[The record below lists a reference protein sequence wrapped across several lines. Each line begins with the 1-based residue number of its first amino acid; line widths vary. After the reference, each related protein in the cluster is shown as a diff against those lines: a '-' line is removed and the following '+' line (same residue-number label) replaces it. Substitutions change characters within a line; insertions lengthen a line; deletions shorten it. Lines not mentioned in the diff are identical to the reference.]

1 MHLFMENNYII
12 LKIISQYIIF
22 CIKLDR
28 VSQKIMQIIVNF
40 QSEQSLE
47 GTPIKFNEYDR
58 VLLLNRHISLIEIQR
73 YRRQYVKINQ
83 QHPPHSSIDIGTSF
97 IDYLALQI

>member
-1 MHLFMENNYII
+1 
-12 LKIISQYIIF
+12 
-22 CIKLDR
+22 
-28 VSQKIMQIIVNF
+28 MQIIISF

-47 GTPIKFNEYDR
+47 GTPIKFTEYNR
-58 VLLLNRHISLIEIQR
+58 LLLLNRHISLVDLQR

-83 QHPPHSSIDIGTSF
+83 QHPPHNSIDIGSSF